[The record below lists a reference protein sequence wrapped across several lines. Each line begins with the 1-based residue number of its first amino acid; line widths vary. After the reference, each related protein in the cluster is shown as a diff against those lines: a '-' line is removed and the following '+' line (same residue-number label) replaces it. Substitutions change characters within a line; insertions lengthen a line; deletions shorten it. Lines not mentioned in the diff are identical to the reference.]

1 MARMPRAI
9 RINHVSIVARD
20 LRASTRFW
28 VELFGAVVVASPNF
42 GSPVVWLRLGDQQ
55 LHLFETGDPPP
66 PNGHF
71 AVEVDDFQEIYA
83 EARRRGV
90 YERIYRL
97 PDGGAQM
104 YLRDPGGNLVEI
116 DCPDAATLDPA
127 VVDDIVPLPHAQSR
141 DNLRATLFEARS

>member
-1 MARMPRAI
+1 MPRAT

-20 LRASTRFW
+20 LDASTRFW
-28 VELFGAVVVASPNF
+28 VELFGAVVVPAPSF

-55 LHLFETGDPPP
+55 LHLFLTGDPPP
-66 PNGHF
+66 QNGHF
-71 AVEVDDFQEIYA
+71 AVEVDDFQATYA

-97 PDGGAQM
+97 PDGAAQM

-116 DCPDAATLDPA
+116 DCPDAATLDSA
-127 VVDDIVPLPHAQSR
+127 VVDDIVPLPYAQSG
-141 DNLRATLFEARS
+141 DNLRATLFETRS